1 MNYKM
6 FGNLWQLNLFV
17 RIDYDEINK
26 KPTKQ
31 KCRPLLDTYNDKDY
45 YLTQGL

>member
-31 KCRPLLDTYNDKDY
+31 KCRPLLGTYNDKGC

>member
-6 FGNLWQLNLFV
+6 FGNLWQLNLLV
-17 RIDYDEINK
+17 RIDFDEINK

-31 KCRPLLDTYNDKDY
+31 KCHPLLGTYNEKDF
-45 YLTQGL
+45 YLTKGL